1 MPNSP
6 PAAQSDPVSESSPSV
21 QRIFTIQR
29 SHDATQRFETRR
41 SRSRDAKIEVFIS
54 PRETELFFP
63 TEPLQALEKGD
74 EMTDDDFFLQ
84 QILAYRSNIHTRGP
98 ESIQKKQLRKIIKEI
113 GGLTADISELFD

>member
-1 MPNSP
+1 M
-6 PAAQSDPVSESSPSV
+6 
-21 QRIFTIQR
+21 QRTFTIQR
-29 SHDATQRFETRR
+29 SQDATQRFETRR

-54 PRETELFFP
+54 PTETELVFP

-84 QILAYRSNIHTRGP
+84 QILAYRSNIHTRSP